1 MEILQPAQDLV
12 QEHFDV
18 VSGQVLRGD
27 DDFVQIRLEQLRNHV
42 AVEAVV
48 KEAWFSID
56 KKDFCGWGFCWSF
69 LGMLIG
75 SRKSL
80 CPRVSVQTD

>member
-18 VSGQVLRGD
+18 VSGQVLRRD

-56 KKDFCGWGFCWSF
+56 KKDFCGWVFVGVFWEC
-69 LGMLIG
+69 
-75 SRKSL
+75 
-80 CPRVSVQTD
+80 